1 MNASFWGVYAK
12 SVESWMDQCVKQ
24 SLMKRIWEKDPSVWK
39 SNPAEQDEIAARLGW
54 LDAVSKMKKESA
66 SFRSF
71 AEEIRSEGITDVVL
85 LGMGGSS
92 LAPQVFQ
99 KVCGNRAGY
108 PKLTVLD
115 STDPAQVKDVES
127 SVDLS
132 KTFYLVSSKSGGT
145 VELVSFLKYFYE
157 KMKVLFPTA
166 PGSRFTA
173 ITDPGSS
180 LEESAKKQGF
190 RKIFLGYPD
199 VGGRF
204 SALTPFGLLP
214 AALIGVDI
222 DKVLASAEK
231 MMRRCAAEIPPH
243 QNEAMA
249 LGVGMAVLAESGRDK
264 LTVLSSKGLA
274 PFGDWAEQLVAEST
288 GKEESGVVP
297 VVGEPLEAVQHYGE
311 DRFFTA
317 LFPDFTE
324 KKDLNEKFSEVK
336 ETGHP
341 GLAFNLASPEDL
353 GGEFF
358 RWEMAT
364 AIACSLLKIN
374 AFDQP
379 DVQAAKDRTN
389 ALLKRLDSGHSLSV
403 PKEPAGSL
411 EAFWESLK
419 TGDYVGILAFLPDRP
434 PIRLALTKLQ
444 TEIRRSTKAAVTL
457 GFGPRYLHS
466 TGQLHKGGPDNGAF
480 LVLTAEPEN
489 DLPVPGEKYTFGQLE
504 LAQALGDLEALRLRD
519 RRVVHLQLKDLS
531 GAEIEKMFDHVK
543 SALLTSLGDE
553 IS

>member
-1 MNASFWGVYAK
+1 MNASFWGRDAK
-12 SVESWMDQCVKQ
+12 SVESWMDQCTKQ
-24 SLMKRIWEKDPSVWK
+24 SLLKRIWDRDPSVWK
-39 SNPAEQDEIAARLGW
+39 RDPAEQGEIVARLGW

-66 SFRSF
+66 GLKAFS
-71 AEEIRSEGITDVVL
+71 EEIRSEGITEVVL

-92 LAPQVFQ
+92 LAPEVFQ
-99 KVCGNRAGY
+99 KVCGNRAGF

-115 STDPAQVKDVES
+115 STDPARVKDVES

-132 KTFYLVSSKSGGT
+132 KTLFIVSSKSGGT
-145 VELVSFLKYFYE
+145 VELVSFLKYFYQ
-157 KMKVLFPTA
+157 KLKTLFPEN
-166 PGSRFTA
+166 PGNRFIA
-173 ITDPGSS
+173 ITDPGSP

-190 RKIFLGYPD
+190 RKVFLGYPD

-222 DKVLASAEK
+222 EKVLASAEK
-231 MMRRCAAEIPPH
+231 MMRRCAAEVPPH

-264 LTVLSSKGLA
+264 LTLLSSAALA

-297 VVGEPLEAVQHYGE
+297 VVGEPLETVEHYGE
-311 DRFFTA
+311 DRFFVA

-324 KKDLNEKFSEVK
+324 KKELNEKFSELK
-336 ETGHP
+336 EAGHP
-341 GLAFNLASPEDL
+341 GLAFNLPAPEDL

-364 AIACSLLKIN
+364 AVASSLLKIN

-379 DVQAAKDRTN
+379 DVQAAKDRTK
-389 ALLKRLDSGHSLSV
+389 ALLKRLEAGQELSV
-403 PKEPAGSL
+403 PESSGSL
-411 EAFWESLK
+411 ETFWETLK
-419 TGDYVGILAFLPDRP
+419 TGDYVAILAFLPDRSP
-434 PIRLALTKLQ
+434 VRSALSKLQ
-444 TEIRRSTKAAVTL
+444 ADIRRSTKAAVTL

-466 TGQLHKGGPDNGAF
+466 TGQLHKGGPDHGTF
-480 LVLTAEPEN
+480 ILLTADPES
-489 DLPVPGEKYTFGQLE
+489 DLPIPGEKYSFGQLE
-504 LAQALGDLEALRLRD
+504 LAQALGDLEALRSKG
-519 RRVVHLQLKDLS
+519 RRVFHLRLKNIS
-531 GAEIEKMFDHVK
+531 GSELEKAFDQVK
-543 SALLTSLGDE
+543 SALMTSLGDE
-553 IS
+553 VS

>member
-1 MNASFWGVYAK
+1 
-12 SVESWMDQCVKQ
+12 MDQCTKQ
-24 SLMKRIWEKDPSVWK
+24 SLLKRLWEKDPSVWK
-39 SNPAEQDEIAARLGW
+39 RDPAEQGEIVARLGW

-66 SFRSF
+66 NLKAFS
-71 AEEIRSEGITDVVL
+71 EEIRSEGIVDVVL

-92 LAPQVFQ
+92 LAPEVFQ
-99 KVCGNRAGY
+99 KICGNRAGF

-115 STDPAQVKDVES
+115 STDPARVKDVES
-127 SVDLS
+127 SADLS
-132 KTFYLVSSKSGGT
+132 KTLFIVSSKSGGT

-157 KMKVLFPTA
+157 KMKALFPET
-166 PGSRFTA
+166 PGNHFIA
-173 ITDPGSS
+173 ITDPGSP
-180 LEESAKKQGF
+180 LEETAKKMGF

-204 SALTPFGLLP
+204 SALTPFGLVP
-214 AALIGVDI
+214 AALIGVDVE
-222 DKVLASAEK
+222 KVLSSAEK
-231 MMRRCAAEIPPH
+231 MMRRCGAEIPPH

-264 LTVLSSKGLA
+264 LTILA
-274 PFGDWAEQLVAEST
+274 PAALTPFGDWAEQLVAEST

-297 VVGEPLEAVQHYGE
+297 VVGEPLEAVEHYGE

-324 KKDLNEKFSEVK
+324 KKDLNEKFSELK
-336 ETGHP
+336 EAGHP
-341 GLAFNLASPEDL
+341 GLAFNLPAPEDL

-364 AIACSLLKIN
+364 AIASSLLKIN

-379 DVQAAKDRTN
+379 DVQAAKDRTK
-389 ALLKRLDSGHSLSV
+389 ALLKRLEAGQNLSV
-403 PKEPAGSL
+403 SKPTGSL
-411 EAFWESLK
+411 EFFWEALK
-419 TGDYVGILAFLPDRP
+419 AGDYVALLAFLPDRP
-434 PIRLALTKLQ
+434 PVRRALTKLQ

-480 LVLTAEPEN
+480 ILLTAEPEN
-489 DLPVPGEKYTFGQLE
+489 DLPIPGEKYTFGQLE
-504 LAQALGDLEALRLRD
+504 LAQALGDLEALQSRG
-519 RRVVHLQLKDLS
+519 RRVFHLRLKDLS
-531 GAEIEKMFDHVK
+531 ADELEKTFDQIKH
-543 SALLTSLGDE
+543 ALLTSLGDE
-553 IS
+553 VS